1 MSGIAGLV
9 YTDGRSM
16 TSGPLERMAGATPHL
31 GIDGIDRWQAGPA
44 GLLRFALHT
53 TPEAVGE
60 TQPHIDRASG
70 DVILFDGR
78 LDNRDALRAALGPDD
93 PGPRVADGAIALA
106 AHHRFGEALPQQL
119 VGDYAFAIWQPR
131 LRRLFAARSPVGMRP
146 FLWTRQKGFFAFA
159 SEPSTLV
166 RGLDLPRRLNE
177 GAIGEHLAARFVT
190 DTDTFWDGIHR
201 LPPGAALLLKDENVR
216 TWRWFEGPFE
226 DQSHLSDAEHVER
239 FRTLFDQALIAATRC
254 QGGVAA
260 QLSGGLDSSAVVCRI
275 DQLVRDGR
283 IPGMV
288 EAISA
293 RYPGEICD
301 EGPWIAEVERQ
312 CDLQSAMVEGTRF
325 DEAAAARWCA
335 DTLHLPL
342 RPNTAG
348 TIEAMCRHMAG
359 RGIRVALTGEGG
371 DDWLAGSRAHWP
383 DLLRRGR
390 WGRLA
395 REAGTVGAGWRHP
408 PRAARALLAE
418 ALGPLVS
425 KRRRERVLHP
435 HLDFSHD
442 TPAWLSPDWA
452 RRIDLAD
459 RWAAA
464 PQAPPLDHFYQTQR
478 YRVYS
483 LARRHINMDNVF
495 SYVSSQGMELRHPFH
510 DLRLTRFLMGASGD
524 MLRRGDSKKYLL
536 REAARG
542 VLPEKIRQRTT
553 KANISAP
560 IIDAVTQRLKARP
573 FREMHGVRNGWVD
586 PAVLETIQAE
596 HLAWRQ
602 TGSGPPPMSAYAAV
616 WNMVATDIWLEYA
629 FAQ

>member
-1 MSGIAGLV
+1 MSGIAGLI
-9 YTDGRSM
+9 YTDGRSVAP
-16 TSGPLERMAGATPHL
+16 GLLERMAAATPHL
-31 GIDGIDRWQAGPA
+31 GIDGVDRWHDGPA
-44 GLLRFALHT
+44 GLVRFALHT

-60 TQPHIDRASG
+60 IQPHADRTSG
-70 DVILFDGR
+70 DVLLFDGR
-78 LDNRDALRAALGPDD
+78 LDNRDALRTALGPGD
-93 PGPRVADGAIALA
+93 PGPRVADGAIVLA
-106 AHHRFGEALPQQL
+106 AHHRFGDALPHHL

-131 LRRLFAARSPVGMRP
+131 RRRLFAARSPVGMRP
-146 FLWTRQKGFFAFA
+146 FLWTRQQGLFAFA

-201 LPPGAALLLKDENVR
+201 LPPGHALVLDDDDFR
-216 TWRWFEGPFE
+216 TWQWFSGPFE
-226 DQSHLSDAEHVER
+226 DQFHLSESDHVER
-239 FRTLFDQALIAATRC
+239 FRALFDQALIAATRC
-254 QGGVAA
+254 QGRVAA

-275 DQLVRDGR
+275 DQLVQGGH
-283 IPGMV
+283 IAGMV

-301 EGPWIAEVERQ
+301 EGPWIAEVEQQ
-312 CDLQSAMVEGTRF
+312 CHLQSAMVEGAPF
-325 DEAAAARWCA
+325 DEASAARWCA
-335 DTLHLPL
+335 ETLHLPL

-348 TIEAMCRHMAG
+348 TVDAMCRHMTG
-359 RGIRVALTGEGG
+359 RGIRVVLTGEGG

-390 WGRLA
+390 WPRLA
-395 REAGTVGAGWRHP
+395 REAGAMGKGWREP
-408 PRAARALLAE
+408 SRAARTLLAE

-425 KRRRERVLHP
+425 KRRRERLLRP
-435 HLDFSHD
+435 HLDFSHE

-452 RRIDLAD
+452 NRIDLAD

-464 PQAPPLDHFYQTQR
+464 PQPPPLEHLYQAQR
-478 YRVYS
+478 YRAYS
-483 LARRHINMDNVF
+483 LARRHINMDNAF
-495 SYVSSQGMELRHPFH
+495 SYAASQGVELRHPLH
-510 DLRLTRFLMGASGD
+510 DLRLTRFLMGAAGD

-536 REAARG
+536 REATRG
-542 VLPEKIRQRTT
+542 ILPEKIRQRTT

-573 FREMHGVRNGWVD
+573 FHEMHGARNGWVD
-586 PAVLETIQAE
+586 PVALEAIHAE
-596 HLAWRQ
+596 HLAWRKA
-602 TGSGPPPMSAYAAV
+602 GSGLPPMSSYAAV